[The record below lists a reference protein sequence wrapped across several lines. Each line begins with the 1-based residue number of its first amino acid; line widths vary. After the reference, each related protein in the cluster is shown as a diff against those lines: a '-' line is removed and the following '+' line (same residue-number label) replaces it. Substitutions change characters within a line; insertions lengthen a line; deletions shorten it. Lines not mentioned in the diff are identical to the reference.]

1 MMAKALQ
8 SCSGT
13 VLMEWVV
20 MLPIYFSLLSGCF
33 LLGEMIVNKI
43 RLQVGDHTVTW
54 LVGDR
59 MGQQNIT
66 PEEAM
71 TYLFSEK
78 FDGNGRFRVDR
89 GTDVEAMNH
98 FATIYRGGVKF
109 DLALPDW
116 ILGPLD
122 LGNVMSEESS
132 RDVDAEGRAFLWSR
146 DAANVPLFALEDENG
161 RHLRS
166 YSLHRVK
173 PMDFLPDD
181 DAMYAQTKN
190 DYNRARTAP
199 VDIQEWAGVDAG
211 SMLAN
216 GIFVNVLGDNWIEDA
231 GQPISTANVSGDP
244 PSAMQRFL
252 HEFGQ

>member
-1 MMAKALQ
+1 MATASQ

-20 MLPIYFSLLSGCF
+20 MLPIYFSLMGGCF
-33 LLGEMIVNKI
+33 LLGEIIVNRI
-43 RLQVGDHTVTW
+43 RLQIGDHAVTW

-66 PEEAM
+66 PEGAM
-71 TYLFSEK
+71 SYLFSEK
-78 FDGNGRFRVDR
+78 FDGNGKFRVDR
-89 GTDVEAMNH
+89 GTDSEAMNH

-122 LGNVMSEESS
+122 HGNIMAEESS
-132 RDVDAEGRAFLWSR
+132 HYIDAEGRSFLWSR
-146 DAANVPLFALEDENG
+146 DAANVTLFAQEDESG

-181 DAMYAQTKN
+181 TAMYEQTKN

-216 GIFVNVLGDNWIEDA
+216 GFLVNVLGDNWIEDV
-231 GQPISTANVSGDP
+231 GQSIDTTKISGDK
-244 PSAMQRFL
+244 PSVMQRFL